1 MMLYIYIQ
9 YIGILDFH
17 ELPPH
22 VFEDFALLLIYSY
35 ICCMRILYP
44 CDTKTAYLQLW
55 KLYFYSWIHHNF
67 LLLLT

>member
-22 VFEDFALLLIYSY
+22 VFQDFALLLTYSY
-35 ICCMRILYP
+35 ICCMAILYP
-44 CDTKTAYLQLW
+44 CDLIENWNFYHILVTETAYL
-55 KLYFYSWIHHNF
+55 
-67 LLLLT
+67 

>member
-9 YIGILDFH
+9 YIGILDFN

-35 ICCMRILYP
+35 ICCMGILYP
-44 CDTKTAYLQLW
+44 CDLIDDAY
-55 KLYFYSWIHHNF
+55 
-67 LLLLT
+67 